1 MKVEGLSKKEKVLMD
16 LDNSVVI
23 VGEGGIRGQ
32 NDNGK
37 NTIKIKSN
45 KTG

>member
-1 MKVEGLSKKEKVLMD
+1 MD

-23 VGEGGIRGQ
+23 VGGGGCGEGRIRGK

-37 NTIKIKSN
+37 KYNTN
-45 KTG
+45 KF